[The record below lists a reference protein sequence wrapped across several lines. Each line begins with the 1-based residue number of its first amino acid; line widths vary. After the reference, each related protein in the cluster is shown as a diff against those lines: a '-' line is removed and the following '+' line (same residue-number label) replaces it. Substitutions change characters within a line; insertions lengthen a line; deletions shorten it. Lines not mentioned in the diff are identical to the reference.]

1 MMLVEVNYGS
11 LKGGQRTPRRR
22 IVAVFRAVLR
32 TAKTVGHFSVSVAF
46 VNALAMRR
54 LNESYYG
61 GRGVTDVLAFPSD
74 VLSGRDGY
82 LGEIIVYYPRAK
94 QQAQARG
101 ASVRQEIDV
110 LLAHGLLHLLGYD
123 HDTPVKAARMFRLQ
137 DRSLQSI
144 HTT

>member
-1 MMLVEVNYGS
+1 MISVEVNFGS
-11 LKGGQRTPRRR
+11 LKGGQRMPRRR
-22 IVAVFRAVLR
+22 ILAVFRAVLR
-32 TAKTVGHFSVSVAF
+32 TAKRAGRSSVSVAF
-46 VNALAMRR
+46 VNAQAMRR

-123 HDTPVKAARMFRLQ
+123 HDTPIKAARMFRLQ